1 MHVIRRLPSD
11 HVLLALVL
19 GAVAFVL
26 FAILT
31 LHSVVAPAGGAP
43 ADVPVP
49 AHLVDSRG

>member
-31 LHSVVAPAGGAP
+31 LHSVVGPGAGAPAGSPIP
-43 ADVPVP
+43 AQ
-49 AHLVDSRG
+49 LVDSRG